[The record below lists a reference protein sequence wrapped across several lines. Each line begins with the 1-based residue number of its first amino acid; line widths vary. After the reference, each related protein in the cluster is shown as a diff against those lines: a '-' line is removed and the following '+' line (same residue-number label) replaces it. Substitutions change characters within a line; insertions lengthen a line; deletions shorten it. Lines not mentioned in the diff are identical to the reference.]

1 VRCICIPSRG
11 YLRSWKIARMGIGV
25 LLCFLLLLVLN
36 DWYGFTVSHVG
47 DLDGVEEAGSLGR
60 AGWVTAVG
68 GGWWTSRGSC

>member
-1 VRCICIPSRG
+1 
-11 YLRSWKIARMGIGV
+11 MGIGV

-68 GGWWTSRGSC
+68 GGWWTSRG